1 MGLDMYAY
9 RRTYVGNYWEKA
21 ADQVKL
27 VKPKTSNSFNKKSID
42 LIEDAKISEITERIA
57 YWRKAN
63 AIHAWFVNNVQ
74 DGVDE
79 CQQASFS
86 VEKMQELV
94 DLCKLVLK
102 TAETKDGKV
111 VNGQTFKDG
120 KWEDIMA
127 DGIVVTN
134 PEEVAELLPPM
145 EGFFFGST
153 DVDGY
158 FLEDVQSTID
168 QLEPYLAK
176 DEEGKYIHYS
186 SDFYYQS
193 SW

>member
-9 RRTYVGNYWEKA
+9 RRTYVGNYWEKPEG
-21 ADQVKL
+21 QLKTI
-27 VKPKTSNSFNKKSID
+27 KPKRDAKGIRGGID
-42 LIEDAKISEITERIA
+42 LIEDEKISSITERIA

-63 AIHAWFVNNVQ
+63 AIHSWFVNNVQ

-79 CQQASFS
+79 CQEASFS

-94 DLCKLVLK
+94 DLCKEVLK
-102 TAETKDGKV
+102 TAKTKKGKV
-111 VNGQTFKDG
+111 VNGQTFKNGEWENQYEDG
-120 KWEDIMA
+120 LE
-127 DGIVVTN
+127 VTN
-134 PEEVAELLPPM
+134 PEEIMELLPPM
-145 EGFFFGST
+145 DGFFFGST

-176 DEEGKYIHYS
+176 DEEGKYIHYY
-186 SDFYYQS
+186 SDFFYQS